1 MAHLV
6 HALFHLLPYTLFVL
20 IAVVGANLG
29 GHWPSTLEPVRAV
42 IVLGVI
48 AVLWKRGAY
57 PDLSRRETPCRHATW
72 LAIGAGIAVG
82 LLWVPLGLAVPDLS
96 LGGERGNFH
105 ADALGESWVW
115 LLLGGRLVASVIAIP
130 IAEELVVRS
139 LVPRWVEAGQGDW
152 RKVPLGRFTALSFA
166 ASVGFFVI
174 THPEWLA
181 AAFTGVLWV
190 LLIIR
195 TRRLRDA
202 VLSHAVANAILDA
215 YVLLAGDYR
224 WW

>member
-1 MAHLV
+1 MRSI
-6 HALFHLLPYTLFVL
+6 FHLLPYVLFVL
-20 IAVVGANLG
+20 IAVVGEQIG
-29 GHWPSTLEPVRAV
+29 GVWPSALEPIRAA
-42 IVLGVI
+42 IVLVVI
-48 AVLWKRGAY
+48 AVLYKRGAY
-57 PDLSRRETPCRHATW
+57 PDLAQRETPCRHATW

-82 LLWVPLGLAVPDLS
+82 LLWVPLGLAVPTI
-96 LGGERGNFH
+96 GGGRGNFD
-105 ADALGESWVW
+105 ADALGPQWTW

-130 IAEELVVRS
+130 VAEELVVRS
-139 LVPRWVEAGQGDW
+139 LVPRWIEAAKGDW
-152 RKVPLGRFTALSFA
+152 RDVPIGKFTVLSFA

-181 AAFTGVLWV
+181 AAFTGALWI
-190 LLIIR
+190 LLIVR

-202 VLSHAVANAILDA
+202 VLAHAIANALLDT

>member
-1 MAHLV
+1 MRS
-6 HALFHLLPYTLFVL
+6 LFHVLPYAIFVL
-20 IAVVGANLG
+20 TAVVGEQLG
-29 GHWPSTLEPVRAV
+29 GHWPSSLEPVRAAA
-42 IVLGVI
+42 VLAVI
-48 AVLWKRGAY
+48 AVLYRRGAY
-57 PDLSRRETPCRHATW
+57 PDLAQRETPCRHATW
-72 LAIGAGIAVG
+72 LAVGCGVAVG
-82 LLWVPLGLAVPDLS
+82 LLWVPLGLAVPT
-96 LGGERGNFH
+96 LGGGRGGFDEN
-105 ADALGESWVW
+105 ALGAEWAW
-115 LLLGGRLVASVIAIP
+115 LLLGGRLTASIVAIP

-139 LVPRWVEAGQGDW
+139 LVPRWIEAGRGDW
-152 RKVPLGRFTALSFA
+152 RDVPIGKFTALSFA

-202 VLSHAVANAILDA
+202 VLAHAIANALLDA
-215 YVLLAGDYR
+215 YVLLANDYR